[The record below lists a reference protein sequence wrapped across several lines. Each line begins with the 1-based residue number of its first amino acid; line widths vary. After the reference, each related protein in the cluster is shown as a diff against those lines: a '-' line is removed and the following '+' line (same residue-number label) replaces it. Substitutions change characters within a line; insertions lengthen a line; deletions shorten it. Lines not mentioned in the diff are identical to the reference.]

1 LIRFYFIYGI
11 DDLLFGR
18 ENKKEDQLRIYLRSK
33 STITRRNNFQN
44 IITSRTS
51 RHDEHALA
59 AVGPKLLGIGL
70 AFHDQEQHVYYPKE
84 GSERLQLPS

>member
-1 LIRFYFIYGI
+1 MELMICCLVERIKKKINYEFIYA
-11 DDLLFGR
+11 R
-18 ENKKEDQLRIYLRSK
+18 SQL
-33 STITRRNNFQN
+33 TRKNNFQN